1 MSSFDSLLF
10 LLTKADMKINLMI
23 FVIARLSTIEFIFMS
38 AFVRRK
44 SSESNDDIS

>member
-10 LLTKADMKINLMI
+10 LLTKADMKINSIVESLAI
-23 FVIARLSTIEFIFMS
+23 TKIIKFIFMS